1 MFDSLILR
9 RISAVMTSQGTQLQ
23 VDFESQPEYWKL
35 ATRVAFRFSFVYFGL
50 YCVLTQIS
58 VSLVPLPNVGIPDPA
73 TLWPLRLIVSWTAAR
88 VFRVTKPLIYSDSG
102 SGDKT
107 FDWVLL
113 FCIFVI
119 AVAATA
125 LWSILDRKRSNYIA
139 LYKWFRLAIRFCL
152 AGQMFV
158 YGWAKAIPLQM
169 PYPYLARLLEPFGNF
184 SPMGVLWA
192 SIGASPAYEVF
203 AGCAEMLGGIL
214 LILPHTTMLGALVCL
229 ADMTQVFMLNMT
241 YDVPVKL
248 LSFHLILL
256 SLFLLAPDLKR
267 LLAFFFL
274 NQSAGPS
281 TQPPLFATARR
292 NRIAL
297 VVQVFVGLML
307 ISMNAWG
314 SWKGWHLYGGGSP
327 RSPLYGIWN
336 VDDFKVDGQV
346 RSPVLTDQERWRR
359 VLLEIPTRMAYQ
371 RMDDSMVRYG
381 ASIDAD
387 HQTLKLTKDDDKNWT
402 AIFSFQRP
410 SPDRLLLDGEMDH
423 HKIQMQ
429 LQLFDRNKLL
439 LISRGFHWIQE
450 YPFNR

>member
-1 MFDSLILR
+1 
-9 RISAVMTSQGTQLQ
+9 
-23 VDFESQPEYWKL
+23 
-35 ATRVAFRFSFVYFGL
+35 
-50 YCVLTQIS
+50 
-58 VSLVPLPNVGIPDPA
+58 
-73 TLWPLRLIVSWTAAR
+73 
-88 VFRVTKPLIYSDSG
+88 
-102 SGDKT
+102 
-107 FDWVLL
+107 
-113 FCIFVI
+113 
-119 AVAATA
+119 
-125 LWSILDRKRSNYIA
+125 
-139 LYKWFRLAIRFCL
+139 
-152 AGQMFV
+152 
-158 YGWAKAIPLQM
+158 
-169 PYPYLARLLEPFGNF
+169 
-184 SPMGVLWA
+184 
-192 SIGASPAYEVF
+192 
-203 AGCAEMLGGIL
+203 
-214 LILPHTTMLGALVCL
+214 
-229 ADMTQVFMLNMT
+229 
-241 YDVPVKL
+241 
-248 LSFHLILL
+248 
-256 SLFLLAPDLKR
+256 
-267 LLAFFFL
+267 
-274 NQSAGPS
+274 
-281 TQPPLFATARR
+281 
-292 NRIAL
+292 
-297 VVQVFVGLML
+297 
-307 ISMNAWG
+307 MNAWG